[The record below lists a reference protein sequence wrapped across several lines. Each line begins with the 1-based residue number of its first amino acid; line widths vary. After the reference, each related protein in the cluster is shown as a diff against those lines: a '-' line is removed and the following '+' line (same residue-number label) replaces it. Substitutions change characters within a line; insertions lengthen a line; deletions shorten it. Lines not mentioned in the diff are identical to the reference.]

1 MVAMAQLTLIMV
13 VYVISF
19 VPLTFYING
28 VWRHILAIYLY
39 YINHTSNIF
48 IYLSVSKEF
57 RKETRTLVGAMMK
70 KAVWAD

>member
-1 MVAMAQLTLIMV
+1 MAQLTLIMF

-28 VWRHILAIYLY
+28 IWRHILAIYLY

-48 IYLSVSKEF
+48 IYLSVNKEF
-57 RKETRTLVGAMMK
+57 RKEIKKLVGVVMK
-70 KAVWAD
+70 KAVWQIE